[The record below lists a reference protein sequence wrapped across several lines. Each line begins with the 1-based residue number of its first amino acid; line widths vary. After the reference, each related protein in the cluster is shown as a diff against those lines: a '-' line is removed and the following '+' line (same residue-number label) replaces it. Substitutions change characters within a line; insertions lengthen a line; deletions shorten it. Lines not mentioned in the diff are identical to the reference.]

1 MCESHVERNATPSTA
16 LRSTEQKVDIWRSDN
31 VIWAAPYHMLTHKAY
46 LSLEELEERAWMPT
60 RAQVEAVQESRVTGS
75 NKWHFPIRSR

>member
-1 MCESHVERNATPSTA
+1 MMCESHVERNATPSTA

-46 LSLEELEERAWMPT
+46 LSLEELEGRAWMPT
-60 RAQVEAVQESRVTGS
+60 RAQVEAVPGITSHGVEQVA
-75 NKWHFPIRSR
+75 FPN